1 LAAAR
6 FILVLLIVAVGLP
19 ILLCVLMAVG
29 RLLAGMGD
37 AAGAEVVSRIAL
49 GLFIVWL
56 ADLVGLVVVQAVVTL
71 VGQDH
76 GPDELE

>member
-6 FILVLLIVAVGLP
+6 FILVLLIVALGLP

-37 AAGAEVVSRIAL
+37 AAGAEVVSRIGL

-71 VGQDH
+71 VGQDRE
-76 GPDELE
+76 PDELE